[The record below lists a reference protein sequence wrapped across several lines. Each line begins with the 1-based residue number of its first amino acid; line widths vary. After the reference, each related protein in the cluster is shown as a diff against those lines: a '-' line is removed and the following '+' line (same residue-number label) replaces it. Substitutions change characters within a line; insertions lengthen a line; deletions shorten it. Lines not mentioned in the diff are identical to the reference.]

1 MARTRKHKALE
12 AALGYEFTDKA
23 LLERALTHASMRT
36 GRRPQPPDNERLEF
50 LGDRVLGLVIAELLV
65 ELHPEAS
72 EGDLARLFNR
82 LVRGDT
88 CAVVARRLGIGP
100 ALVLSASESDSGGR
114 DKSTILADAIEAILG
129 AVFLEAGFVVARD
142 AVRRLWDPLLERQPD
157 VSVVDPK
164 SALQEWAQGKGLA
177 LPQYVLI
184 SRKGPDH
191 QPHFTAEVR
200 IAGRQPVRGEGTSKR
215 SAEQAAAGAM
225 LVQEGLWSAK
235 SNG

>member
-1 MARTRKHKALE
+1 MARSRKHKALE
-12 AALGYEFTDKA
+12 AAIGYEFADRA

-65 ELHPEAS
+65 ELYPEAS
-72 EGDLARLFNR
+72 EGDLARRFNR

-88 CAVVARRLGIGP
+88 CAAVAKRLGIGP
-100 ALVLSASESDSGGR
+100 ALVLSTSESDSGGR
-114 DKSTILADAIEAILG
+114 EKNTILADAIEAILG
-129 AVFLEAGFVVARD
+129 AIFMEAGFDVARKT
-142 AVRRLWDPLLERQPD
+142 VRRLWDPLLERQPD
-157 VSVVDPK
+157 GSAIDPK
-164 SALQEWAQGKGLA
+164 SALQEWAQGKGMA
-177 LPQYVLI
+177 LPEYALI

-200 IAGRQPVRGEGTSKR
+200 IAGRPPARGEGASKR
-215 SAEQAAAGAM
+215 SAEQSAARAM
-225 LVQEGLWSAK
+225 LVQQGLWSAG

>member
-1 MARTRKHKALE
+1 MARTRKFKALE
-12 AALGYEFTDKA
+12 AAVGYEFTDKA

-65 ELHPEAS
+65 ELYPEAS
-72 EGDLARLFNR
+72 EGDLARRFNR

-100 ALVLSASESDSGGR
+100 ALVLSASENDSGGR
-114 DKSTILADAIEAILG
+114 EKNTILADAIEAILG
-129 AVFLEAGFVVARD
+129 AVFLEAGFPVARD
-142 AVRRLWDPLLERQPD
+142 TVRRLWAPLLDRQPD
-157 VSVVDPK
+157 ASVVDPK

-177 LPQYVLI
+177 LPQYSLI

-200 IAGRQPVRGEGTSKR
+200 IAGREPARGEGASKR
-215 SAEQAAAGAM
+215 AAEQAAAGAM

-235 SNG
+235 SDG